1 VGGDQLLL
9 LVQGV
14 EESKRVHA
22 EADDGEQRKRQ
33 QRAKRRQRHPRPLAH
48 LRWGEYDER
57 DHQAGGGLH
66 SHAGEKRN
74 HGRAQP
80 WL

>member
-1 VGGDQLLL
+1 VSGDQLLL
-9 LVQGV
+9 LVQSV
-14 EESKRVHA
+14 EEPKCVHA
-22 EADDGEQRKRQ
+22 EADDGEQCQRQ
-33 QRAKRRQRHPRPLAH
+33 QRGKPRQRHPRPLAH
-48 LRWGEYDER
+48 LRWSEYDER

-66 SHAGEKRN
+66 SHAGEKRD